1 MDTAQILLII
11 IIVLLAIILV
21 ALSVQVYFIL
31 REFRKTVSKANK
43 ILDDTGVITE
53 SISNPL
59 SNLST
64 LASGLKIGA
73 LIARVVSGKSKH
85 HREDQDGQA

>member
-1 MDTAQILLII
+1 MDTAQILLTVV
-11 IIVLLAIILV
+11 IVLLALILI
-21 ALSVQVYFIL
+21 ALSVQVFFIL
-31 REFRKTVSKANK
+31 REFKRTINKANK

-64 LASGLKIGA
+64 LTSGLKISA
-73 LIARVVSGKSKH
+73 FIAKLLTGKKKH
-85 HREDQDGQA
+85 QSEEKE

>member
-11 IIVLLAIILV
+11 IIVLLAIILI
-21 ALSVQVYFIL
+21 ALSVQVFFIL
-31 REFRKTVSKANK
+31 REFRRTVSKANK

-59 SNLST
+59 STLST

-73 LIARVVSGKSKH
+73 LVAKVISGKTKH
-85 HREDQDGQA
+85 HESKEE

>member
-1 MDTAQILLII
+1 MDTAQILLTIVII
-11 IIVLLAIILV
+11 LLAIILV
-21 ALSVQVYFIL
+21 ALAVQVFFIL
-31 REFRKTVSKANK
+31 REFRKTVTKANK

-73 LIARVVSGKSKH
+73 LIAKAITGKTKH
-85 HREDQDGQA
+85 DKGE

>member
-1 MDTAQILLII
+1 MDTAQILLTIV
-11 IIVLLAIILV
+11 IVLLAVILI
-21 ALSVQVYFIL
+21 ALSVQVFFIL
-31 REFRKTVSKANK
+31 REFRKTVTKANK

-73 LIARVVSGKSKH
+73 LIAKVITGKTKH
-85 HREDQDGQA
+85 DKGE